1 MFFFRQW
8 RKKATILEGE
18 DKSCFFFMFFLF
30 FVKSRPALTVAKE
43 CGLDLFKGARYRL
56 LVSLDAIWS
65 LLFSSIRLKALESCS
80 IKSTEWKRE
89 LKQKKKRFYYS
100 QPRVKC
106 KYVEKLKSLKYRK
119 QSINYWNP
127 HRLDHQGSNGEVE
140 SD

>member
-1 MFFFRQW
+1 
-8 RKKATILEGE
+8 
-18 DKSCFFFMFFLF
+18 MFFLF

-89 LKQKKKRFYYS
+89 LKQKKTFLLFTASSEVQVCRETEVFKVQKTIY
-100 QPRVKC
+100 QL
-106 KYVEKLKSLKYRK
+106 LK
-119 QSINYWNP
+119 P
-127 HRLDHQGSNGEVE
+127 ARLDHQGSNGEVE